1 MKRNQRTPDRRIFF
15 LCLFIAILIIVCAT
29 FFNINIILRIILDII
44 GLLVLGVAAF
54 FYARSRSTKH
64 E

>member
-1 MKRNQRTPDRRIFF
+1 MKRNQRTPYRSIFF
-15 LCLFIAILIIVCAT
+15 LGLFIAIVIIVCAI

-54 FYARSRSTKH
+54 FYVRSRSINN